1 MKLLFIFGAHAAGK
15 MTVGQQVAKI
25 TPMKL
30 FHNHMTIEPVIE
42 LFGSYNGAATQRLRQ
57 VVFEE
62 FAKTDN
68 YGLIFTFIWAF
79 DVPYDTEYVR
89 CLTKLY
95 EDAGAQVDYAELVAP
110 QEVRLLRNR
119 TENRLKEKASKRDIA
134 LSEQRFLSAEEKY
147 RVVSEPGEIV
157 SLLGCAPERY
167 LRIDNTELAPEEAAE
182 RIVRY
187 FGYEIN
193 EDKVVNNDIWQEH

>member
-15 MTVGQQVAKI
+15 MTVGQAVSRI

-42 LFGSYNGAATQRLRQ
+42 LFGSYNGAVTERLRQ

-89 CLTKLY
+89 RLTQLY
-95 EDAGAQVDYAELVAP
+95 ENAGAQVDYVELIAP
-110 QEVRLLRNR
+110 QEVRLVRNR
-119 TENRLKEKASKRDIA
+119 TENRLKEKASKRDVA
-134 LSEQRFLSAEEKY
+134 LSEMRMLDAEGKY
-147 RVVSEPGEIV
+147 RCISEPDEVIEK
-157 SLLGCAPERY
+157 LGCTPERY
-167 LRIDNTELAPEEAAE
+167 LRINNTDLSPEEVAE
-182 RIVRY
+182 RIVQH
-187 FGYEIN
+187 FGYEAGN
-193 EDKVVNNDIWQEH
+193 

>member
-15 MTVGQQVAKI
+15 MTVGQAVSRI

-42 LFGSYNGAATQRLRQ
+42 LIGAYNGAATERLRQ

-62 FAKTDN
+62 FVKTNN

-89 CLTKLY
+89 RLTKLY
-95 EDAGAQVDYAELVAP
+95 QEAGAQVDYVELVAP
-110 QEVRLLRNR
+110 QEVRLVRNK
-119 TENRLKEKASKRDIA
+119 TENRLKEKASKRNVA
-134 LSEQRFLSAEEKY
+134 LSEMRMLDAEEKY
-147 RVVSEPGEIV
+147 RCVSELGEIEN
-157 SLLGCAPERY
+157 LLGIPPERY
-167 LRIDNTELAPEEAAE
+167 LRIDNTNLSPDEAAE
-182 RIVRY
+182 MIVSY
-187 FGYEIN
+187 FGYER
-193 EDKVVNNDIWQEH
+193 K

>member
-42 LFGSYNGAATQRLRQ
+42 LFGAYNGAVTERLRQ

-89 CLTKLY
+89 RLTKLY
-95 EDAGAQVDYAELVAP
+95 EDAGAQVDYVELVCP
-110 QEVRLLRNR
+110 QAVRLVRNR
-119 TENRLKEKASKRDIA
+119 TENRLKEKASKRDVA
-134 LSEQRFLSAEEKY
+134 LSEQRFLSAEAKY
-147 RVVSEPGEIV
+147 RVVSEPPAGLRPGEV
-157 SLLGCAPERY
+157 CEKLGCAPDRY
-167 LRIDNTELAPEEAAE
+167 LRIDNTHLSPDEVAE
-182 RIVRY
+182 MIVQH
-187 FGYEIN
+187 FGYCR
-193 EDKVVNNDIWQEH
+193 K

>member
-15 MTVGQQVAKI
+15 MTVGQAVSRI

-42 LFGSYNGAATQRLRQ
+42 LFGAYNGAATERLRQ

-62 FAKTDN
+62 FVKTSN

-89 CLTKLY
+89 RLTKLY
-95 EDAGAQVDYAELVAP
+95 QEAGAQVDYVELVAP
-110 QEVRLLRNR
+110 QEVRLVRNK
-119 TENRLKEKASKRDIA
+119 TENRLKEKASKRNVA
-134 LSEQRFLSAEEKY
+134 LSEMRMLNAEEKY
-147 RVVSEPGEIV
+147 RCVSELGEIEN
-157 SLLGCAPERY
+157 LLGIPPERY
-167 LRIDNTELAPEEAAE
+167 LRIDNTNLSPDEAAE
-182 RIVRY
+182 MIVSY
-187 FGYEIN
+187 FGYER
-193 EDKVVNNDIWQEH
+193 K

>member
-15 MTVGQQVAKI
+15 MTVGQAVSRI

-42 LFGSYNGAATQRLRQ
+42 LFGAYNGAVTERLRQ

-89 CLTKLY
+89 HLTRLY
-95 EDAGAQVDYAELVAP
+95 EDAGAQVDYVELVAP
-110 QEVRLLRNR
+110 QEVRLVRNR
-119 TENRLKEKASKRDIA
+119 TENRLKEKASKRDVA
-134 LSEQRFLSAEEKY
+134 LSEQRFLSAEERY
-147 RVVSEPGEIV
+147 RIVSEPGEICEK
-157 SLLGCAPERY
+157 LGCAPERY
-167 LRIDNTELAPEEAAE
+167 LRIDNTDLSPETVADM
-182 RIVRY
+182 IVRH
-187 FGYEIN
+187 FGY
-193 EDKVVNNDIWQEH
+193 DRKA

>member
-15 MTVGQQVAKI
+15 MTIGQQVAKL

-42 LFGSYNGAATQRLRQ
+42 LFGSYNGAATERLRQ

-79 DVPYDTEYVR
+79 DVSYDTEYVR
-89 CLTKLY
+89 RLTKLY
-95 EDAGAQVDYAELVAP
+95 EEAGARVDYVELVCP

-119 TENRLKEKASKRDIA
+119 TENRLKEKASKRDVA
-134 LSEQRFLSAEEKY
+134 LSEMRMLSVEEKY
-147 RVVSEPGEIV
+147 RCVSEPGEICEK
-157 SLLGCAPERY
+157 LGIAPERY
-167 LRIDNTELAPEEAAE
+167 LRIDNTHLSPGEAAE
-182 RIVRY
+182 RIVRH
-187 FGYEIN
+187 FGYDRN
-193 EDKVVNNDIWQEH
+193 